1 MVNLAP
7 ADVKKEGS
15 AFDLAILIS
24 ILQSDGKISHGCDL
38 SDKCFVGELSLSGE
52 VRAVS
57 QAENRVQ
64 EAKRLGFHKV
74 ILPSANMN
82 SCRRIEGI
90 ELVPVKAVREAIA
103 ESRK

>member
-1 MVNLAP
+1 MNEPALDLGILLALVSSVRDYTIPDDVMVFG
-7 ADVKKEGS
+7 E
-15 AFDLAILIS
+15 
-24 ILQSDGKISHGCDL
+24 
-38 SDKCFVGELSLSGE
+38 VGLSGE

-103 ESRK
+103 ESKKR

>member
-1 MVNLAP
+1 MNEPALDLGILLALVSSVRDYVIPDDVMVFG
-7 ADVKKEGS
+7 E
-15 AFDLAILIS
+15 
-24 ILQSDGKISHGCDL
+24 
-38 SDKCFVGELSLSGE
+38 VGRSGE

-74 ILPSANMN
+74 ILPRANMN

-103 ESRK
+103 ESKK